1 MQDFTSDSTLL
12 KLYSHEHFI
21 AILNTRNNLSV
32 LEQELLR
39 RLESFESQE
48 TIEEVSAR
56 VEKSFESAMEQSDF
70 RANFIRD
77 TQDFMNKTS
86 WRYNETKELVKYFNI
101 NLENSQVEL

>member
-1 MQDFTSDSTLL
+1 MQDFTSDSTL
-12 KLYSHEHFI
+12 KLFSHEHFI
-21 AILNTRNNLSV
+21 AVLNTRNNLSV

-48 TIEEVSAR
+48 SLNEVSNR
-56 VEKSFESAMEQSDF
+56 VEKSFESAMEQSHF

-77 TQDFMNKTS
+77 TQDFMNKTA
-86 WRYNETKELVKYFNI
+86 WRYTETKELVKYFNI